1 MGLGCPIQ
9 DPCHLRGS
17 PQSLPCDWTGAM
29 LCWGSCDKITQM
41 EQLKQHLLSHSP
53 GGWTVWGWVLV
64 RHPPLPVLQGLL
76 TAVCLCDLSFVY
88 HTAGEFCVSSPSK
101 RDTNPI
107 GWVASF
113 KLNGPLKVYLQIQ
126 PHWGLGWTQF
136 SPEQSVRC
144 RNVEKLQGVQPTA
157 QGWESRSRDSAYPQE
172 PPACFL
178 EGS

>member
-1 MGLGCPIQ
+1 M
-9 DPCHLRGS
+9 
-17 PQSLPCDWTGAM
+17 
-29 LCWGSCDKITQM
+29 
-41 EQLKQHLLSHSP
+41 
-53 GGWTVWGWVLV
+53 WGWVLV
-64 RHPPLPVLQGLL
+64 RHPRLPVLQELL

-144 RNVEKLQGVQPTA
+144 RNGSSLWKSSRVSSPQLRDGRVGVETRPVPRSHLPASWKVHKLSST
-157 QGWESRSRDSAYPQE
+157 QE
-172 PPACFL
+172 PERCL
-178 EGS
+178 H